1 MLHILNTLERDI
13 TKKFVDSMNFGMEN
27 ITNEYFLKV
36 LYINDEE
43 RVYNNKSKL
52 DFVEHGLEYNLK
64 FEDKIFR
71 FFEDIFKLNH
81 GTMYVGNFNID
92 KIDNMKILYMLRDLD
107 YKDSIKLINILRSH
121 VRDED
126 VYKINDFGVFKM
138 FMSLCTREIHFTS
151 FYFDKLDIMVFT
163 HYDLSMLMF
172 FKNENDINTYVQLAK
187 INDLSLKDQELGFQN
202 KPLIEVVNN

>member
-13 TKKFVDSMNFGMEN
+13 TKKFVDSMNFGMEK

-43 RVYNNKSKL
+43 RVYSNKSKL

-71 FFEDIFKLNH
+71 FFEDIFKLNQ
-81 GTMYVGNFNID
+81 GSMYVGNFNID

-187 INDLSLKDQELGFQN
+187 INDLSLKDQEVGFQN